1 MEYPLIR
8 SRRKTVGIY
17 IRPDG
22 SFEVRA
28 PLRLSK
34 ARIDE
39 FVHAK
44 EDWIREKSAL
54 VREREE
60 ERHRE
65 AQAMPRTLPLLGAER
80 PILPGSPARLE
91 DGSFVL
97 PGPGPPEVR
106 AQAAAVC
113 RALAKDTLPGRVSY
127 WAQQTGLFP
136 TSVRIGSARTS
147 WGCCS
152 GKNAVTLSW
161 RLITASPACI
171 DYVIVHELCHTADH
185 NHSPRF
191 WARVASFLPDWKER
205 RTELAVLAQELARR
219 NF

>member
-1 MEYPLIR
+1 MENPLIR
-8 SRRKTVGIY
+8 SRRNPVGIY

-34 ARIDE
+34 ARIDD
-39 FVHAK
+39 FVRAK
-44 EDWIREKSAL
+44 ESWILEKSAL
-54 VREREE
+54 VRERAE
-60 ERHRE
+60 ERCRQ
-65 AQAMPRTLPLLGAER
+65 AQAMPQTLPLLGTEY
-80 PILPGSPARLE
+80 PILPGSPARFE

-97 PGPGPPEVR
+97 PGPGPLEVR

-113 RALAKDTLPGRVSY
+113 RALAKDTLPARVSY
-127 WAQQTGLFP
+127 WVKQTGLSP
-136 TSVRIGSARTS
+136 ASVRVGSARTS

-152 GKNAVTLSW
+152 GKNAITLSW

-171 DYVIVHELCHTADH
+171 DYVIVHELCHIAEH

-205 RTELAVLAQELARR
+205 RAELAILAQELTRR

>member
-39 FVHAK
+39 FVRAK
-44 EDWIREKSAL
+44 ESWILEKSAL
-54 VREREE
+54 VRERAE
-60 ERHRE
+60 ERCRQ
-65 AQAMPRTLPLLGAER
+65 AQAMPQTLPLLGTEY
-80 PILPGSPARLE
+80 PILPGSPARFE

-97 PGPGPPEVR
+97 PGPGPLEVR

-113 RALAKDTLPGRVSY
+113 RALAKDTLPARVSY
-127 WAQQTGLFP
+127 WVKQTGLSP
-136 TSVRIGSARTS
+136 ASVRVGSARTS

-152 GKNAVTLSW
+152 GKNAITLSW
-161 RLITASPACI
+161 RLITASPPASTMSLSTSCAT
-171 DYVIVHELCHTADH
+171 LPNTTTLRASGRA
-185 NHSPRF
+185 SPLFSLTGRSA
-191 WARVASFLPDWKER
+191 ARSSPSSR
-205 RTELAVLAQELARR
+205 RS
-219 NF
+219 

>member
-17 IRPDG
+17 LKPDG

-39 FVHAK
+39 FVRAK

-54 VREREE
+54 VCEREK
-60 ERHRE
+60 ERERE
-65 AQAMPRTLPLLGAER
+65 AQAMPETIPLLGVER
-80 PILPGSPARLE
+80 PVRAGSPARFE
-91 DGSFVL
+91 NGTFFL
-97 PGPGPPEVR
+97 PGPGPLDVR

-113 RALAKDTLPGRVSY
+113 RALAKNTIPQRTAY
-127 WAQQTGLFP
+127 WVEKTGLSP
-136 TSVRIGSARTS
+136 VSVRIGSARTS

-171 DYVIVHELCHTADH
+171 DYVIVHELCHTAEH

-191 WARVASFLPDWKER
+191 WARVASFLPDWKQR
-205 RTELAVLAQELARR
+205 RAELAVLAVELTRR